1 MSKVKEE
8 HFGIARKI
16 VSNMTSESWETIP
29 HAVMI
34 YDADVT
40 ELFKEYKKLN
50 EDITDKEKKITINTI
65 MLKMP
70 LE

>member
-1 MSKVKEE
+1 MAKVKEE

-29 HAVMI
+29 HATMT

-40 ELFKEYKKLN
+40 ELFKECKKLN
-50 EDITDKEKKITINTI
+50 EGVTD
-65 MLKMP
+65 
-70 LE
+70 